1 MFHIFNIPRVNYNY
15 CRPTIYRRRYNPIE
29 SYLLNSIREAQEI
42 EKLRA
47 ILYNRLIQQ
56 QYKDQLSVKSEIS
69 NKQKSKDIVKC
80 NNTENNNNN
89 NDNNV
94 DINANDNP
102 VNESPSPFYYFESH
116 SIFDG
121 EKFIEERKERTI
133 DSEGKIHQS
142 LKRRIDDQWYETEQ
156 TEDENGQAV
165 NKETWH
171 NVSEDGIEQFKQ
183 DWISNSSQKLGLTE
197 NDKKEEEKEQK
208 QTETEKKENFENG
221 KISREEE
228 KEECMQNEERKEE
241 IKDENQTNDN
251 EKLSLQQNL
260 NDNEMQNE

>member
-1 MFHIFNIPRVNYNY
+1 MFQIFNIPRVNCNY
-15 CRPTIYRRRYNPIE
+15 YRPTIYRRRYNPIE
-29 SYLLNSIREAQEI
+29 SYLLNSIREAQQI

-47 ILYNRLIQQ
+47 IPYNILIQQ

-89 NDNNV
+89 NDNNI

-171 NVSEDGIEQFKQ
+171 NVPEDKIEQFKAE
-183 DWISNSSQKLGLTE
+183 WAE
-197 NDKKEEEKEQK
+197 NH
-208 QTETEKKENFENG
+208 EKKYAIDHDTAASQE
-221 KISREEE
+221 KPEET
-228 KEECMQNEERKEE
+228 KQ
-241 IKDENQTNDN
+241 
-251 EKLSLQQNL
+251 
-260 NDNEMQNE
+260 